1 MSRLVSSFL
10 TVLIILPS
18 IASGAKILAV
28 VPYPSYSHQI
38 AFRGFMME
46 LARRGHELLVF
57 TSFPANNRSMQNYT
71 EVDLH
76 ALTDMYKKQLQY
88 FSSGEHGVWQ
98 FVTRVAEFSET
109 ISDVTLSHP
118 VMQRLIAPDSTEKFD
133 LILIQCLFHDA
144 LYALSTRL
152 NAPMVGIISSNIFS
166 SQSHIFGQPLETATV
181 PDVFLEYT
189 DDMNIWNR
197 MVNTYY
203 YFRQL
208 YLERFIVIPIQE
220 RVVRK
225 HFGDTV
231 PGIAELQNNLS
242 MLLVGAHPFF
252 CYPRA
257 HVPAVI
263 YFGGC
268 RFGHT
273 NGNLTQDLKEILD
286 KSTSGFIYFS
296 LGSNLKSTDIP
307 KELQNVLLSTF
318 AELPYTVIWKFEAD
332 DIPGKP
338 DNVVIRK
345 WLPQEEILGHPNIR
359 LFIYH
364 GGLQSTEESI
374 EYAVPTIG
382 FPILVDQYQNVRR
395 LEGVGATRIL
405 SFPGLT
411 KATFKSTI
419 LEMIRNPSY
428 KENIS
433 KFRELLHDV
442 PYHPLEQ
449 GIRWLEHVIRHKGAA
464 HLRTKSRDLP
474 LYKVMLLDILAVVLA
489 SLALLFYILVFI
501 TRHAYK
507 TVMRYINANMKVTFS
522 KKEE

>member
-1 MSRLVSSFL
+1 MSLLVNSFV

-28 VPYPSYSHQI
+28 VPFPSYSHQI
-38 AFRGFMME
+38 VFRGFMME

-57 TSFPANNRSMQNYT
+57 TSFPHNNRSMENYT

-76 ALTDMYKKQLQY
+76 AITDAYREQFQY
-88 FSSGEHGVWQ
+88 FSSTEHGVWQ
-98 FVTRVAEFSET
+98 FVTRIIEFSET
-109 ISDVTLSHP
+109 ISDITLSHP
-118 VMQRLIAPDSTEKFD
+118 VMQRLIAPNSTAMFD
-133 LILIQCLFHDA
+133 LILIQCLWHDA
-144 LYALSTRL
+144 LYALSNRF
-152 NAPMVGIISSNIFS
+152 NAPMVGIISSNILS
-166 SQSHIFGQPLETATV
+166 YQSYMFGIPLETATV
-181 PDVFLEYT
+181 PDVMLEYT

-203 YFRQL
+203 FFGQL
-208 YLERFIVIPIQE
+208 YMYRFIVNPIQE

-231 PGIAELQNNLS
+231 PGIEELQKNFS
-242 MLLVGAHPFF
+242 MLLVGTHQFL

-263 YFGGC
+263 YIGGC
-268 RFGHT
+268 HFGRT
-273 NGNLTQDLKEILD
+273 NGSLKLDLKEILD

-296 LGSNLKSTDIP
+296 LGSNMKSADIP
-307 KELQNVLLSTF
+307 KELRNVLLSTF
-318 AELPYTVIWKFEAD
+318 AELPYTVVWKFETD
-332 DIPGKP
+332 DLPGKP

-345 WLPQEEILGHPNIR
+345 WLPQEEVLGHPNIR

-382 FPILVDQYQNVRR
+382 FPMLFDQYQNVRR
-395 LEGVGATRIL
+395 LEGVGATRVL
-405 SFPGLT
+405 SFTGLT

-428 KENIS
+428 KENIR
-433 KFRELLHDV
+433 KFRELLHDM
-442 PYHPLEQ
+442 PYHPLDQ
-449 GIRWLEHVIRHKGAA
+449 GIRWLEHVIRHKGAP
-464 HLRTKSRDLP
+464 HLRAKSRDLP

-489 SLALLFYILVFI
+489 FLVLLFYILFFI

-507 TVMRYINANMKVTFS
+507 TVMRYKNANMKVTPL